1 MFVVNWKRREV
12 LTEQLFAIEEH
23 YQNNVKRDRK
33 EIFGLL
39 ENLEF
44 RVKGQKGYKEKNGK
58 QI

>member
-44 RVKGQKGYKEKNGK
+44 RSKGQKGYDDENDR
-58 QI
+58 